1 MAPEKPPT
9 MDARGSRY
17 DQRSWIYDRLR
28 KVVRQDL
35 RNPESEIRRTLD
47 MAQLRFKEWEGR
59 AF

>member
-1 MAPEKPPT
+1 